1 MSFCPDS
8 YRDCFRMSPNT
19 YSMLSRKQKHILL
32 KFFSLFS
39 VVRGY
44 NILVIVIAQYLA
56 SVYIMAHDK
65 PLKSVLFDANLF
77 MLVLASAVTIAAGYI
92 INNFYDS
99 EKDLINKPYK
109 SRLDRLVSQNT
120 KLSFYFVL
128 NFMAVIMVSYVSF
141 KAVVFFSIYI
151 FGIWFYSHR
160 LKKMPFIGNLTSAVL
175 TITPFFAIF
184 MYYKNF
190 ETVIFVH
197 AIFLFLIISMREL
210 TKDLE
215 NIIGDLAQN
224 YRTIPIVYGETASK
238 VMLTILSILTLI
250 PTYLLLYRF
259 EVGHMYIYFYLSL
272 GLLAVFMIL
281 LWKSKTKTDYL
292 ILHNI
297 LKFIIVAGVFCIVLI
312 NIDVV
317 LNRI

>member
-1 MSFCPDS
+1 
-8 YRDCFRMSPNT
+8 
-19 YSMLSRKQKHILL
+19 MLSRRQKHILV

-44 NILVIVIAQYLA
+44 NILIVVIAQYLTA
-56 SVYIMAHDK
+56 VYILAHDIPVK
-65 PLKSVLFDANLF
+65 QVVLDLNLLV
-77 MLVLASAVTIAAGYI
+77 LVLASAATVAGGYI
-92 INNFYDS
+92 INSFYDS
-99 EKDLINKPYK
+99 EKDLINRPIK

-128 NFMAVIMVSYVSF
+128 NFIAVIMASYVSF
-141 KAVVFFSIYI
+141 KAVMFFSIYI
-151 FGIWFYSHR
+151 FGIWFYSHK

-197 AIFLFLIISMREL
+197 AIFLFLMISMREL

-215 NIIGDLAQN
+215 NITGDIAQG
-224 YRTIPIVYGETASK
+224 YVTIPVAYGEKTSK
-238 VMLTILSILTLI
+238 TLLTILATLTLV

-259 EVGHMYIYFYLSL
+259 KVGHMYYFFYLSFI
-272 GLLAVFMIL
+272 LLLIFLFM
-281 LWKSKTKTDYL
+281 LWKSRTKIQYL

-297 LKFIIVAGVFCIVLI
+297 LKFIILAGVFSILL
-312 NIDVV
+312 IDVSV
-317 LNRI
+317 ILNRI